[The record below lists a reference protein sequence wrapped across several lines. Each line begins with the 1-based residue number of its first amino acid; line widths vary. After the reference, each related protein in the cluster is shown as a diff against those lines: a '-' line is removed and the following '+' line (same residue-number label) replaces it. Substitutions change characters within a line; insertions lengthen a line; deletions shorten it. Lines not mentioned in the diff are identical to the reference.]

1 MTITIRYP
9 LNREIPNYSKS
20 ESSQIIT
27 IFSGNNALVLGGEQ
41 NYADVRAWHTTDE
54 RNMASPYSC
63 VSIEFSATS
72 AFTLG
77 DGETELIGIYGQI
90 DQVETPT
97 TAAQRKRM
105 LLAILG
111 LGLGSQMPQ
120 VPIVQQAGPALD
132 FVGFSQMLSNLPA
145 FDRLSIGGVL
155 GPVLIPEGITVT
167 VVARP
172 LRQREFL
179 G

>member
-1 MTITIRYP
+1 MTSTIRYP
-9 LNREIPNYSKS
+9 LNREIPNFAQA

-41 NYADVRAWHTTDE
+41 AYADVRAWHTADE

-63 VSIEFSATS
+63 VSIEFSANG

-90 DQVETPT
+90 DLVAAPT
-97 TAAQRKRM
+97 LAAQRKRM

-120 VPIVQQAGPALD
+120 IPIVQQAGPASD
-132 FVGFSQMLSNLPA
+132 FVGYSQMLGSLPA

-155 GPVLIPEGITVT
+155 GPVLIPEGVTLT